1 MPLLLKPA
9 PQLNLMLMLQVSRG
23 LSPGPAASPDAVT
36 VSIAWRSAALDG
48 ASNAWLPI
56 TLLLLLPL
64 SLTPKLLLFL
74 EGHLESSSL
83 GAAPLAAMSQ
93 LPLLP

>member
-1 MPLLLKPA
+1 MPRMQKPV

-23 LSPGPAASPDAVT
+23 LSPGLAASPDAVT

-64 SLTPKLLLFL
+64 LLTPKLLLFL
-74 EGHLESSSL
+74 EDHLEFSSL
-83 GAAPLAAMSQ
+83 GDATFTAISQ

>member
-1 MPLLLKPA
+1 MPLLQKPV
-9 PQLNLMLMLQVSRG
+9 PQLNLMLMHQVSRG

-36 VSIAWRSAALDG
+36 ISIAWRSAALEG
-48 ASNAWLPI
+48 ASNAWLPV

-74 EGHLESSSL
+74 EGHLQSSSL
-83 GAAPLAAMSQ
+83 GAATFAAMSQ
-93 LPLLP
+93 LPQLP